1 MRVFQISLFLVLIG
15 LFDRAYAGAQT
26 NLAHDLNTARQANYE
41 TRKDHDPNGI
51 GKFYLGRE
59 IAHVMGHEAA
69 DWLERPEREKEEG
82 TQQLIKALKIK
93 PDSVAADIGAGTG
106 YYTRRLAKVVGKAG
120 SVYAVDI
127 QPEMLNLLTNK
138 LIAAGITNVKP
149 ILGEIADPKLPAKSV
164 DLILLVDVYHE
175 LEFPLEMTTAM
186 RSSLKP
192 KGRLV
197 LVEFRGEDPSVPIKT
212 VHKMTEA
219 QVKKEMAAA
228 RMKWVET
235 IEVLPWQHIFVF
247 EREN

>member
-1 MRVFQISLFLVLIG
+1 VRALRFFGWCILLGGLIREG
-15 LFDRAYAGAQT
+15 SGAETNGTPDAKPGANGRYENRA
-26 NLAHDLNTARQANYE
+26 E
-41 TRKDHDPNGI
+41 HDPNGI

-82 TQQLIKALKIK
+82 TQQLIKGLKIK
-93 PDSVAADIGAGTG
+93 TGSVAADIGAGTG
-106 YYTRRLAKVVGKAG
+106 YYTRRLAKEVGPNG
-120 SVYAVDI
+120 LVYAVDI
-127 QPEMLNLLTNK
+127 QPEMLDLLTNK
-138 LIAAGITNVKP
+138 LSSAGITNVRP

-175 LEFPLEMTTAM
+175 LEFPFEMTTAM
-186 RSSLKP
+186 RAVLKP

-197 LVEFRGEDPSVPIKT
+197 LVEFRGEDPAVPIKAA
-212 VHKMTEA
+212 HKMTEI

-247 EREN
+247 ESGS